1 MAAEATLLAHASPV
15 LKVRPLP
22 LAAGLLEALQSESPR
37 SDGGSTPSPTAKPG
51 DDYSPPLEAALLAD
65 GQCCMVH
72 PPGCATCD
80 TPGAPQLPAPTL
92 LAVITKISF
101 SFSFPFSLQA

>member
-65 GQCCMVH
+65 GQCCVAHLPGSLISWH
-72 PPGCATCD
+72 PRRAAASCAH
-80 TPGAPQLPAPTL
+80 AAESWL
-92 LAVITKISF
+92 
-101 SFSFPFSLQA
+101 